1 MVFRFNDIEICNFRG
16 IDHLEI
22 KDFGSLNVFVG
33 ANNVGKTSVL
43 EAIFMLSGMSNPFM
57 PTRIN
62 SLRNSAL
69 GNIDWARYLFHN
81 LDFSNKPLL
90 KAKSDDG
97 ARRLTFEP
105 VIDNDDSTQAS
116 VSYSHPIIKRLNFD
130 FGTDESDDYPYHA
143 ALFLNNANVL
153 EQTVDSNYIE
163 KTNCL
168 FLPADK
174 NDGNALA
181 NFATLVKRNS
191 KQVVVGA
198 LHDFDQSIETI
209 EALPDGLYIKMS
221 GVRELLPVSMAGDGV
236 RRMINIISSIA
247 NEDNNIVLIDEFDNG
262 LHYSAH
268 KKMWTAIMKFILRHD
283 VQLFVTTHNIDCLL
297 GLNKAMEDNEDFRE
311 LANVYDIAK
320 TKMNGYQAYKYS
332 YSELREAIEKEIEIR
347 K

>member
-1 MVFRFNDIEICNFRG
+1 MAFRFNDIEICNFRG

-22 KDFGSLNVFVG
+22 KDFKSLNVFVG
-33 ANNVGKTSVL
+33 SNNVGKTSVL
-43 EAIFMLSGMSNPFM
+43 EAIFMLSGMSNPLM

-69 GNIDWARYLFHN
+69 GNIDGVRYLFHN

-105 VIDNDDSTQAS
+105 IIDNDDSTQAS
-116 VSYSHPIIKRLNFD
+116 ISYSHPVIKRINFD
-130 FGTDESDDYPYHA
+130 FGTDDGDDFPYHSS
-143 ALFLNNANVL
+143 LFLNKANLL
-153 EQTVDSNYIE
+153 EQTVDPNYTE
-163 KTNCL
+163 QTNCL

-174 NDGNALA
+174 NDGNALN
-181 NFATLVKRNS
+181 NFATLIKRNS
-191 KQVVVGA
+191 KQVVVDA
-198 LHDFDQSIETI
+198 LSDFDHSLEMI
-209 EALPDGLYIKMS
+209 EALPDGLYIKKANVS
-221 GVRELLPVSMAGDGV
+221 ELLPISMAGDGA

-268 KKMWTAIMKFILRHD
+268 KKMWSAIMKFILRHN

-297 GLNKAMEDNEDFRE
+297 GLNKAMEEDESFWE
-311 LANVYDIAK
+311 IANVYDIVK
-320 TKMNGYQAYKYS
+320 TKLNGYQAYKYS
-332 YSELREAIEKEIEIR
+332 YRGLKEAIDKEIEIR